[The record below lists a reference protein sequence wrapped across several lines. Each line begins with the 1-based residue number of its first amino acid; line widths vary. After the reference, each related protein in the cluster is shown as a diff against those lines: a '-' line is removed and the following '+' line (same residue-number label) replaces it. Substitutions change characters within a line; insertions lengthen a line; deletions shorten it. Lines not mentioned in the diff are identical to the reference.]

1 MQIRSRNQK
10 FSENF
15 WKRCLQLKWKTKS
28 ESENIPNWARFALT
42 YRHPGHFLK
51 LLGCLY
57 SNKGGW
63 FNSRLCSNSYF
74 LIFKI
79 IKLIKR
85 LQTEKCKLQKISH
98 LICVLLDIGERKI
111 GFQLANRAI

>member
-1 MQIRSRNQK
+1 MLLNLLYNGNLCKLDQGTRNLIK

-28 ESENIPNWARFALT
+28 DTRNIPNWDRFALT
-42 YRHPGHFLK
+42 YRHPGHFWK

-63 FNSRLCSNSYF
+63 FNSRLCSIQSIQITPQNH
-74 LIFKI
+74 FK
-79 IKLIKR
+79 
-85 LQTEKCKLQKISH
+85 
-98 LICVLLDIGERKI
+98 
-111 GFQLANRAI
+111 ANRIFINTVSYRQK